1 MGQRELECCVKGPI
15 FHHLDFT
22 RFWRPWFPNFLN
34 EFIDRRIELCE
45 HNVHMYYVLQS
56 LGPANISMGLV
67 QRWEMQKTSCR
78 IMSFAKFFSC

>member
-15 FHHLDFT
+15 LHHLDFT

-34 EFIDRRIELCE
+34 EFIDRRVELCE
-45 HNVHMYYVLQS
+45 HCTYYVLNS

-67 QRWEMQKTSCR
+67 KVIIEKSRGEVSLMEQDT
-78 IMSFAKFFSC
+78 I